1 MNHPEEILQK
11 NICQFLQLHKIY
23 FFSCPNELAGGGK
36 NAKIRTG
43 RFVSLG
49 LKKGVADL
57 ILWLGSET
65 IYMEV
70 KTPTG
75 RQSDAQ
81 KRFQKRCEDSGRTYV
96 VVRSVEEVEKI
107 IRAWKEDE

>member
-1 MNHPEEILQK
+1 MRESEAMIQAK
-11 NICQFLQLHKIY
+11 IVKFLQLNKI
-23 FFSCPNELAGGGK
+23 FCFSVPNELAGGGK

-57 ILWLGSET
+57 ILWLGPET

-81 KRFQKRCEDSGRTYV
+81 KRFQKRCEDSGRRYV
-96 VVRSVEEVEKI
+96 VVRSVEEVKSFLHL
-107 IRAWKEDE
+107 